1 MVGIEKDM
9 CANQLAS
16 NPTLIRVKPEA
27 GITTKPE
34 GNIEEKNDLGLLRL
48 LSLAQGIGRFAV
60 EAVKVF
66 GFDGIDIFIH
76 RLG

>member
-1 MVGIEKDM
+1 VVGIEKDM

-34 GNIEEKNDLGLLRL
+34 GNIEEKNELGFWLRL
-48 LSLAQGIGRFAV
+48 TPYQ
-60 EAVKVF
+60 
-66 GFDGIDIFIH
+66 
-76 RLG
+76 

>member
-1 MVGIEKDM
+1 M
-9 CANQLAS
+9 CANQLVS

-48 LSLAQGIGRFAV
+48 LSLAQGIGRLAV
-60 EAVKVF
+60 EVVKVL
-66 GFDGIDIFIH
+66 GFDGVDVFVQ
-76 RLG
+76 RFG

>member
-1 MVGIEKDM
+1 M
-9 CANQLAS
+9 CANQLVS

-48 LSLAQGIGRFAV
+48 LSLAQGICRLAV
-60 EAVKVF
+60 EVVKVL
-66 GFDGIDIFIH
+66 GFDGVDVFVQ
-76 RLG
+76 RFV

>member
-1 MVGIEKDM
+1 VVGIEKDM
-9 CANQLAS
+9 CANQLVS

-48 LSLAQGIGRFAV
+48 LSLAQGIGRLAV
-60 EAVKVF
+60 EVVKVL
-66 GFDGIDIFIH
+66 GFDGVDVFVQ
-76 RLG
+76 RFV

>member
-1 MVGIEKDM
+1 M
-9 CANQLAS
+9 CANQLVS

-48 LSLAQGIGRFAV
+48 LSLAQGIGRLAV
-60 EAVKVF
+60 EVVKVL
-66 GFDGIDIFIH
+66 GFDGVDVFVQ
-76 RLG
+76 RFV